1 MTVVNLG
8 NGVMDVIARGA
19 DARLARARVAALE
32 EDVKIKKGRNKM
44 ELARIFLDAQRVAIE
59 RSKADSTISLRQTE
73 IDMAEMLL
81 AAGFPE
87 AQVDLLR
94 ARGRLTQAQT
104 TDIPVRSELVARG
117 LENEETRTGIEQQRA
132 DDTRD
137 FRSGQLELG
146 FGQLELEE
154 ERLAEGTRRF
164 DADLSLDQQRA
175 DDTRDAREDQVGLG
189 ESQLGETARQF
200 NLGQDLNERQFELT
214 KSQLA
219 TAGALTLIQSG
230 VPSIV
235 DDIKNTPPTLE
246 ESRVRV
252 ETYIPE
258 LERMNAPTTPAD
270 MEIWAQ
276 ADFAAVSAL
285 FVENRR
291 LDRDFSDMAQHRR
304 LQNLARGTS
313 AAPPAENE
321 EARGLRDRKNSLAE
335 ALDVAELF
343 RTTLAGPDVPQEQKD
358 SADANIARIN
368 REQSRNAIDLAKL
381 LRRQERR
388 REEFKGVRGPSVGII
403 GAPGAISDLGRI
415 VGRQNFN
422 GQSYD
427 MVRAANGGVFPLV
440 NSKAQRD
447 NLSPETNYIMIT
459 RDGKVIQRTTP
470 KRR

>member
-117 LENEETRTGIEQQRA
+117 LENEETRTGIE
-132 DDTRD
+132 
-137 FRSGQLELG
+137 
-146 FGQLELEE
+146 
-154 ERLAEGTRRF
+154 
-164 DADLSLDQQRA
+164 QQRA

-381 LRRQERR
+381 LRRQETR
-388 REEFKGVRGPSVGII
+388 REEFKGIRGPSVGII